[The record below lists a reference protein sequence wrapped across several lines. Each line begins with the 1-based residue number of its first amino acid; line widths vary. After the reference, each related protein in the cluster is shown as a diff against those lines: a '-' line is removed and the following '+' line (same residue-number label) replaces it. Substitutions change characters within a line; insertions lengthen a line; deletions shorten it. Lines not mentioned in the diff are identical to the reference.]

1 MNEHK
6 SKHWTIFLPGHTY
19 CYILGLY
26 FRYTNESMSIIWI
39 INSVHSKE
47 SQQNC
52 LVQVIQRHKYYGW
65 WLETSAEKLMI
76 KLISLPKEIVH
87 FIPHPPKSY
96 IHNLP
101 TWFFVYFLFW
111 LIHCLCHLLLMNC
124 LGAVAGEKLETRF
137 FLFNIYQLT
146 ILITFQEQSAIV
158 I

>member
-26 FRYTNESMSIIWI
+26 FRYTNGSMSIIWI

-52 LVQVIQRHKYYGW
+52 LVQVIQRHKYYRW

-87 FIPHPPKSY
+87 FIPHPPNHISIIY
-96 IHNLP
+96 PLD
-101 TWFFVYFLFW
+101 FLFTFYSDWFIVCVTYYWWIVWERW
-111 LIHCLCHLLLMNC
+111 LVRNLR
-124 LGAVAGEKLETRF
+124 LGFF
-137 FLFNIYQLT
+137 FLIFISLQYWFLFRSSQL
-146 ILITFQEQSAIV
+146 
-158 I
+158 